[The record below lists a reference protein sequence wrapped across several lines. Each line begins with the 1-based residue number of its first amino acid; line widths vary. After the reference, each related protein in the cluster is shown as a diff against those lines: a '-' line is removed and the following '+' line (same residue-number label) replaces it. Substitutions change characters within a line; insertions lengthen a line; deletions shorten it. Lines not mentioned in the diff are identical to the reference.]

1 MEPADEPRGVRAV
14 HSCLLGHGCHV
25 TQFRVLWE
33 AARDDAVL
41 LGLHQRLQRVSAW
54 YAQSSRFTCGCLLG
68 QMQGVF
74 GWCLCLVQTVPEQQT
89 CGIPH
94 SLLEFILPT
103 ASVATCVL
111 SNIGR

>member
-1 MEPADEPRGVRAV
+1 V
-14 HSCLLGHGCHV
+14 HSCLLGHGCQV
-25 TQFRVLWE
+25 TDSRVLWK

-41 LGLHQRLQRVSAW
+41 LGLHQRSQPVSAR

-74 GWCLCLVQTVPEQQT
+74 GWRLFLVQTVPEQQT

-94 SLLEFILPT
+94 SPLEFILPT
-103 ASVATCVL
+103 ASVATYVL
-111 SNIGR
+111 SNISR

>member
-1 MEPADEPRGVRAV
+1 
-14 HSCLLGHGCHV
+14 
-25 TQFRVLWE
+25 
-33 AARDDAVL
+33 
-41 LGLHQRLQRVSAW
+41 
-54 YAQSSRFTCGCLLG
+54 
-68 QMQGVF
+68 MQGVF
-74 GWCLCLVQTVPEQQT
+74 GWRLFLVQTVPEQQT

>member
-14 HSCLLGHGCHV
+14 HSCLLGHGCHI

-33 AARDDAVL
+33 AARDEAVL
-41 LGLHQRLQRVSAW
+41 LGLHQRLQPVSAW

-74 GWCLCLVQTVPEQQT
+74 GSTVPEQQT
-89 CGIPH
+89 CGILH
-94 SLLEFILPT
+94 SPLEFILPT

-111 SNIGR
+111 SNSGR